1 VHYFTLIPAILCAV
15 LNYEMF
21 NPARPPVAHGVY
33 LDHCNVR
40 LASPALACSTESGIV
55 HVRFTGLGLEPS
67 TMSATRLALIALAL
81 VALVGPLVV
90 DPAEAESRARCLT
103 RDQQRTAIS
112 ERRALPLAT
121 VRRTLRSK
129 VPGELVRA
137 RLCQDPERLI
147 YMLTVLPRDGKVRR
161 VVIDAKDGALL
172 SVR

>member
-1 VHYFTLIPAILCAV
+1 MAAAKF
-15 LNYEMF
+15 
-21 NPARPPVAHGVY
+21 
-33 LDHCNVR
+33 
-40 LASPALACSTESGIV
+40 
-55 HVRFTGLGLEPS
+55 
-67 TMSATRLALIALAL
+67 ALIALAL
-81 VALVGPLVV
+81 VVLFGPLVV
-90 DPAEAESRARCLT
+90 DSAWSESRARCLT
-103 RDQQRTAIS
+103 REQQRVAIS
-112 ERRALPLAT
+112 DRRALPLAT